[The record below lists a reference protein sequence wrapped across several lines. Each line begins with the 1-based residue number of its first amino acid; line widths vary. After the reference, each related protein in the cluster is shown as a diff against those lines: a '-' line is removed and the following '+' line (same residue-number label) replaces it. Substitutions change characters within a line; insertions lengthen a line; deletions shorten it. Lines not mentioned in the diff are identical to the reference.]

1 MLAYAGYLSPLSAE
15 ERSSSFSKASANTLS
30 RQRLVSEVVLRD
42 ALSCYAWYKTRL
54 HSLRPMCK
62 RIGLTSTMW
71 SIKMRS
77 LSMLCDNEA
86 VAEKQPRIV
95 LSIICQLQKKDKDS
109 SKRCFS
115 PAVDAIGH
123 LKI

>member
-1 MLAYAGYLSPLSAE
+1 M
-15 ERSSSFSKASANTLS
+15 
-30 RQRLVSEVVLRD
+30 
-42 ALSCYAWYKTRL
+42 
-54 HSLRPMCK
+54 
-62 RIGLTSTMW
+62 I
-71 SIKMRS
+71 
-77 LSMLCDNEA
+77 CDNEA

-123 LKI
+123 LKV